1 MDLEQKLPGQRA
13 CFAYNH
19 RYRVVD
25 VKRVWRSKAGD
36 TLITGVD
43 PDKGE
48 YRSFR
53 ADRVKG
59 KIRIV
64 RQRRR

>member
-1 MDLEQKLPGQRA
+1 
-13 CFAYNH
+13 
-19 RYRVVD
+19 VVD
-25 VKRVWRSKAGD
+25 VEKVWQSKAGD

-59 KIRIV
+59 KIRV
-64 RQRRR
+64 VKQRRRR

>member
-1 MDLEQKLPGQRA
+1 MDLEQKLSGQRA

-25 VKRVWRSKAGD
+25 VKRVWQSKAGD
-36 TLITGVD
+36 ILITGVD

-59 KIRIV
+59 KIRVI